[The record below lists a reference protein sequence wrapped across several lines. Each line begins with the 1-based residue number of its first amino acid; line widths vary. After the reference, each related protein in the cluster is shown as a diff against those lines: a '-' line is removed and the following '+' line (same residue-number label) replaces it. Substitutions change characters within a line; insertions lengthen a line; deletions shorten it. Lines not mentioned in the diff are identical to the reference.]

1 MNIRA
6 MLVVAAALVV
16 SMSGCANTDQRC
28 ALDLKPPL
36 AKAVVLAE
44 EKLANHCEYY
54 FEGYFE
60 QLMALAED
68 HPDRDNKRVMS
79 DHLVRVSE
87 LGVITHRQA
96 QERYNRFFNVKF
108 VALTGDYNTCSQTC
122 PVRHRVLAA
131 MSEELLDKERG
142 LMKASA
148 DPEAYYR
155 ADHLLKETQL
165 VLEATCKACTTNS
178 VGAR

>member
-1 MNIRA
+1 MNTRLL
-6 MLVVAAALVV
+6 LVVAALGALA
-16 SMSGCANTDQRC
+16 SGCANTDQRC
-28 ALDLKPPL
+28 ALELTAPL
-36 AKAVVLAE
+36 ERSAVAAE
-44 EKLANHCEYY
+44 EKLANGCEYY

-60 QLMALAED
+60 QLLSLAED
-68 HPDRDNKRVMS
+68 RPDRNNRRLIS

-96 QERYNRFFNVKF
+96 QERYNRYFNVKF
-108 VALTGDYNTCSQTC
+108 VSLSGDYNTCAQTC
-122 PVRHRVLAA
+122 PVRHRVLSA

-148 DPEAYYR
+148 DPESYYR

-165 VLEATCKACTTNS
+165 VLEATCRACSTS

>member
-1 MNIRA
+1 MNTRLLLGALGVI
-6 MLVVAAALVV
+6 VVA
-16 SMSGCANTDQRC
+16 GCANTDQRC
-28 ALDLKPPL
+28 ALELRAPL
-36 AKAVVLAE
+36 EKAVVSAE
-44 EKLANHCEYY
+44 EKLVAHCEYY

-60 QLMALAED
+60 QLLSIAED
-68 HPDRDNKRVMS
+68 HPDRNNKRIMS

-96 QERYNRFFNVKF
+96 QERYNRYFNVKF
-108 VALTGDYNTCSQTC
+108 VALSGDYNTCAQTC
-122 PVRHRVLAA
+122 PVRHRVLSA

-142 LMKASA
+142 LMKACA

-165 VLEATCKACTTNS
+165 VLEATCKACAAT
-178 VGAR
+178 VGQR